1 MTDDLLKLR
10 KIISKTFRKA
20 KRWYSAYLL
29 FQFAVLIFAVISIFV
44 ELNPNLSAVIAFLAV
59 LATETV
65 RWRSDCWKSEGE
77 AALRKWEMA
86 DGLGVAVDRTYIADW
101 LAAKPKGFL
110 ADVIDTD
117 VQGSEFDS
125 GPNAWAAP
133 RGKKHAGVCMVE
145 QAPQQPHGRL
155 FECRFTS
162 DNCGRLHRVDP
173 CIASLKN
180 ASAQPSITVVQ
191 NVGESSA
198 RSHFCFFDNIV
209 RLLMEFWTF
218 AAEAKE
224 ILNRCAGLLGKSEL
238 AERDALSV
246 LHDYQTARSSAP
258 LLPTFV
264 WKFHCNHLREQ
275 WADFRQEPGAD
286 AITTHSSMATT
297 TNQAFL
303 ELKENL
309 EITGLQSSTVPPA
322 KPMFVRLS
330 KPGWRCL
337 IHS

>member
-1 MTDDLLKLR
+1 
-10 KIISKTFRKA
+10 
-20 KRWYSAYLL
+20 
-29 FQFAVLIFAVISIFV
+29 V

-125 GPNAWAAP
+125 GQTRGPLRVVKNTQESAWWSKHLSNRMVVYLSVVLLLIIVAAFI
-133 RGKKHAGVCMVE
+133 A
-145 QAPQQPHGRL
+145 L
-155 FECRFTS
+155 T
-162 DNCGRLHRVDP
+162 L

-191 NVGESSA
+191 NVGGILCSVLIFVFSI
-198 RSHFCFFDNIV
+198 NIV

-275 WADFRQEPGAD
+275 WADFRQEPG
-286 AITTHSSMATT
+286 S
-297 TNQAFL
+297 
-303 ELKENL
+303 
-309 EITGLQSSTVPPA
+309 
-322 KPMFVRLS
+322 
-330 KPGWRCL
+330 
-337 IHS
+337 

>member
-1 MTDDLLKLR
+1 MGHCVQLHLSKMTEDLLKLR

-29 FQFAVLIFAVISIFV
+29 FQFAVLIFAVISIFA

-86 DGLGVAVDRTYIADW
+86 DGLGVAIDRTYIADW

-110 ADVIDTD
+110 ADVSDTD

-125 GPNAWAAP
+125 GQTHGPLRVVKNTQESAWWSKHLSNRMVVYLSVILLLIIVAAFIT
-133 RGKKHAGVCMVE
+133 
-145 QAPQQPHGRL
+145 L
-155 FECRFTS
+155 T
-162 DNCGRLHRVDP
+162 L

-180 ASAQPSITVVQ
+180 ASAQPNITVVQ
-191 NVGESSA
+191 NVGGILCSVLIFVFSI
-198 RSHFCFFDNIV
+198 NIV

-224 ILNRCAGLLGKSEL
+224 ILGRCAELLNRSDL
-238 AERDALSV
+238 TERDALSV

-275 WADFRQEPGAD
+275 WTDFRQEPG
-286 AITTHSSMATT
+286 S
-297 TNQAFL
+297 
-303 ELKENL
+303 
-309 EITGLQSSTVPPA
+309 
-322 KPMFVRLS
+322 
-330 KPGWRCL
+330 
-337 IHS
+337 

>member
-1 MTDDLLKLR
+1 MTEDLLKLR

-29 FQFAVLIFAVISIFV
+29 FQFAVLIFAVISIFA

-86 DGLGVAVDRTYIADW
+86 DGLGVAVDCTYIADW

-110 ADVIDTD
+110 ADVSDTD

-125 GPNAWAAP
+125 SQTRGPLRVVKNTQESAWWSKHLSNRMVVYLSVILLLIIVAAFI
-133 RGKKHAGVCMVE
+133 A
-145 QAPQQPHGRL
+145 L
-155 FECRFTS
+155 T
-162 DNCGRLHRVDP
+162 L

-180 ASAQPSITVVQ
+180 ASAQPNITVVQ
-191 NVGESSA
+191 NVGGILCSVLIFVFSI
-198 RSHFCFFDNIV
+198 NIV

-224 ILNRCAGLLGKSEL
+224 ILNRCAGLLGRSEL

-275 WADFRQEPGAD
+275 WADFRREPG
-286 AITTHSSMATT
+286 S
-297 TNQAFL
+297 
-303 ELKENL
+303 
-309 EITGLQSSTVPPA
+309 
-322 KPMFVRLS
+322 
-330 KPGWRCL
+330 
-337 IHS
+337 

>member
-1 MTDDLLKLR
+1 MTEDLLKLR

-29 FQFAVLIFAVISIFV
+29 FQFAVLIFAVISIFA

-86 DGLGVAVDRTYIADW
+86 DGLDVAVDRTYIADW

-110 ADVIDTD
+110 ADVNDAD

-125 GPNAWAAP
+125 GQTHGPLRVVKNTQESAWWSKHLSNRMVVYLSVILLLIIVAAFI
-133 RGKKHAGVCMVE
+133 A
-145 QAPQQPHGRL
+145 L
-155 FECRFTS
+155 T
-162 DNCGRLHRVDP
+162 L
-173 CIASLKN
+173 CIGSLKN
-180 ASAQPSITVVQ
+180 ASAQPNITVVQ
-191 NVGESSA
+191 NVGGILCSVLVFVFSI
-198 RSHFCFFDNIV
+198 NIV

-218 AAEAKE
+218 AMEAKE
-224 ILNRCAGLLGKSEL
+224 ILNRCAGLLGRSDL
-238 AERDALSV
+238 TERNALSV

-275 WADFRQEPGAD
+275 WTDFRQEPG
-286 AITTHSSMATT
+286 S
-297 TNQAFL
+297 
-303 ELKENL
+303 
-309 EITGLQSSTVPPA
+309 
-322 KPMFVRLS
+322 
-330 KPGWRCL
+330 
-337 IHS
+337 

>member
-1 MTDDLLKLR
+1 MGHCVQLHLSKMTEDLLKLR

-29 FQFAVLIFAVISIFV
+29 FQFAVLIFAVISIFA

-125 GPNAWAAP
+125 GQTRGPLRVVKNTQESAWWSKHLSNRMVVYLSVILLLIIVAAFI
-133 RGKKHAGVCMVE
+133 A
-145 QAPQQPHGRL
+145 L
-155 FECRFTS
+155 T
-162 DNCGRLHRVDP
+162 L

-191 NVGESSA
+191 NVGGILCSVLIFVFSI
-198 RSHFCFFDNIV
+198 NIF

-224 ILNRCAGLLGKSEL
+224 ILNRCAGLLGRSEL

-275 WADFRQEPGAD
+275 WADFRQEPG
-286 AITTHSSMATT
+286 S
-297 TNQAFL
+297 
-303 ELKENL
+303 
-309 EITGLQSSTVPPA
+309 
-322 KPMFVRLS
+322 
-330 KPGWRCL
+330 
-337 IHS
+337 